1 MDELCD
7 FYTEIDDL
15 LNDLKEERLRLR
27 AALRDCAKELGS
39 RLLAWSYMSDD
50 SRFAVW
56 RCRDCGAE
64 LVVPLRINGALPLEP
79 DERGGF
85 KHNPGCK
92 GMGVI
97 AKAREVLGE

>member
-27 AALRDCAKELGS
+27 AALRDCAKALDF
-39 RLLAWSYMSDD
+39 RLLTWSYMLDD

-56 RCRDCGAE
+56 RCRDCGAGLE
-64 LVVPLRINGALPLEP
+64 VPLCINGVLPMEP
-79 DERGGF
+79 DDLGGF

-92 GMGVI
+92 GMDVI